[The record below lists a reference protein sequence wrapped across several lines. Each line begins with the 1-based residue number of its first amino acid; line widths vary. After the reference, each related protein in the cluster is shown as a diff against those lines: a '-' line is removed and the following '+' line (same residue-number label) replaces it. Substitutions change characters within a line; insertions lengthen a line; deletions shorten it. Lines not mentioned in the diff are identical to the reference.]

1 MERESTLAAARIR
14 PVPAVSRA
22 VAILRLLAASEAPQ
36 GVNAIARAL
45 GLVPSTCLHILRAL
59 VAERLVAVDPATKRY
74 MLDVGMLSLARGALS
89 RSGLAGL
96 VQPRLDALAAA
107 HGVTAIAVRVS
118 GLEHMVVLAIS
129 RADPGLRLHV
139 EVGSRFPALISATGR
154 CLAAFGGHAWDE
166 MAARFARLRWH
177 RAPTL
182 EQWRAEVEQTRR
194 DGHAIDDGN
203 YIAGICILAAPVL
216 GMAGSMTHAIVAVGV
231 AEQLR
236 AESRAALVADL
247 KETATAVS
255 GL

>member
-1 MERESTLAAARIR
+1 
-14 PVPAVSRA
+14 
-22 VAILRLLAASEAPQ
+22 
-36 GVNAIARAL
+36 
-45 GLVPSTCLHILRAL
+45 
-59 VAERLVAVDPATKRY
+59 
-74 MLDVGMLSLARGALS
+74 MLF
-89 RSGLAGL
+89 RS
-96 VQPRLDALAAA
+96 
-107 HGVTAIAVRVS
+107 
-118 GLEHMVVLAIS
+118 
-129 RADPGLRLHV
+129 
-139 EVGSRFPALISATGR
+139 
-154 CLAAFGGHAWDE
+154 
-166 MAARFARLRWH
+166 RFARLRWH